1 MTLREV
7 LHQDRVG
14 PHLGPVLDG
23 DRPQDLGAGA
33 DLHVVTD
40 GGVAL
45 ARTHRHPAQ
54 SHSVEQQHV
63 VADLRGLT
71 DDHAHAV
78 VDEEALTDRRG
89 RVDLDTGEVAGRL
102 RQGTRREAIAL
113 VPQLVSRPVRPQ
125 GVDTR
130 VEEGHLHAGA
140 GGWVALAG
148 RRQVL
153 TGQVQKGPLGV
164 VHSVL
169 L

>member
-14 PHLGPVLDG
+14 PHLGPVLDS
-23 DRPQDLGAGA
+23 DWSQDLGAGA
-33 DLHVVTD
+33 DLHVVAD
-40 GGVAL
+40 GGMTL

-54 SHSVEQQHV
+54 SHSVEQQDV

-71 DDHAHAV
+71 DDHAHAMV
-78 VDEEALTDRRG
+78 NEEALTDRRG

-102 RQGTRREAIAL
+102 RQGACRESVPL

-140 GGWVALAG
+140 GGGVALASRG
-148 RRQVL
+148 QVL
-153 TGQVQKGPLGV
+153 AGQVQEGPLGV
-164 VHSVL
+164 VHGVL